1 MKLKH
6 HIAAALG
13 ALFAFCGVASAQE
26 RIVYNIFT
34 PPTHFIWDVMK
45 DWAAQVEAETE
56 GRVVVEFTA
65 KSVAPPPKVMDAIRK
80 GAADAGFI
88 ANVFLGPKHP
98 GPEVGML
105 PWVHRGDSEA
115 SSVAIW
121 NTYMKYFADKEE
133 WKGIEL
139 LGMHQW
145 GGGSVCS
152 TTDDPIAGL
161 GDLTSRKVWVLP
173 GVSAK
178 LLQALDVSVV
188 SGPAVQIHEIVSR
201 NVVDAHVGITYDAI
215 NSFKATPYT
224 KSCVRFETS
233 PNSTNFSHFF
243 NAKAWA
249 RLSEEDQEII
259 RGLSG
264 EHLARMVGSAYN
276 QINADARQAMADAGT
291 TFTDAS
297 EEFVA
302 ELDVGAQPLI
312 QNWIAKVGEMGVDG
326 AEALDYMR
334 GEVARMST
342 VSTN

>member
-6 HIAAALG
+6 LLASAAIALASVGG
-13 ALFAFCGVASAQE
+13 ASTAQE
-26 RIVYNIFT
+26 RIVYNVFL
-34 PPTHFIWDVMK
+34 PPAHFIWGVMK
-45 DWAAQVEAETE
+45 DWAAQVEEGTE

-65 KSVAPPPKVMDAIRK
+65 KSVAPPPKIMDAVRK
-80 GAADAGFI
+80 GAADAGFM

-98 GPEVGML
+98 GVEVGML

-121 NTYMKYFADKEE
+121 NTYQKYFADKEE

-152 TTDDPIAGL
+152 TIDDPITGL
-161 GDLTSRKVWVLP
+161 ADLKSRKVWVLP

-178 LLQALDVSVV
+178 LLQKLDVSVV
-188 SGPAVQIHEIVSR
+188 SGPAIQIHEIVSR
-201 NVVDAHVGITYDAI
+201 NVVDAHIGITYDAI

-224 KSCVRFETS
+224 KSCVRFVTS

-249 RLSEEDQEII
+249 RLSEQDQEII
-259 RGLSG
+259 RSLSG

-276 QINADARQAMADAGT
+276 VVNADARQAMADAGT
-291 TFTDAS
+291 VFTDAS
-297 EEFVA
+297 DEFVA
-302 ELDVGAQPLI
+302 ELDVAAQPLI
-312 QNWIAKVGEMGVDG
+312 AEWIEKVGKIGVDG
-326 AEALDYMR
+326 AEALEFMR
-334 GEVARMST
+334 SEVERMST